1 MDDVMAMEQAEKAY
15 IGLAGESP
23 RRESKRSALLRR
35 KAQLNR
41 SLESVQKALDALDAH
56 PELEE
61 FIETLSNSG
70 V

>member
-1 MDDVMAMEQAEKAY
+1 MEMAMEQSKNY
-15 IGLAGESP
+15 LGAGTDSP
-23 RRESKRSALLRR
+23 RRESKRQALLRR

-41 SLESVQKALDALDAH
+41 SLDSVQKALDALDQH